1 MNFYLTNEHRKYFGL
16 KPIKSNYDLIKLKKK
31 NQEEYYLFFH
41 NTIIVKI
48 IKYFTSNAMIQM
60 T

>member
-31 NQEEYYLFFH
+31 NHEEYYIFF
-41 NTIIVKI
+41 
-48 IKYFTSNAMIQM
+48 
-60 T
+60 